1 MIYKKFSPSP
11 ELAAFVECYFIWD
24 SENELVK
31 DLMVESPHNG
41 YCSIVFN
48 CGDGYYLQ
56 NKKYERLQVPQ
67 QFVSGQSIYSY
78 KLFLNGKISIAGI
91 VLKPAALATL
101 FELPTYEYTEERVDL
116 KKVFAAHFID
126 HYTDSITKAT
136 EITESVKLL

>member
-31 DLMVESPHNG
+31 DLMVESPPNG

-56 NKKYERLQVPQ
+56 NKKY
-67 QFVSGQSIYSY
+67 
-78 KLFLNGKISIAGI
+78 
-91 VLKPAALATL
+91 ALATMCIGVGQG
-101 FELPTYEYTEERVDL
+101 Y
-116 KKVFAAHFID
+116 AAI
-126 HYTDSITKAT
+126 IEKA
-136 EITESVKLL
+136 